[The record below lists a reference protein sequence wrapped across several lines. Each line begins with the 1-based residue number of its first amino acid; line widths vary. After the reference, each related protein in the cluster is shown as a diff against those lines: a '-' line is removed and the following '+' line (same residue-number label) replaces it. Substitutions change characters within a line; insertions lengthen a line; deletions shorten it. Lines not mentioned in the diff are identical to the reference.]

1 MNKIDKTAII
11 GERVKMGDNNVIL
24 PYSIIYDGVQL
35 GSNNVIGSHAV
46 IGCEPTDTKK
56 NVIDI
61 DEPCVFVGNNNIIR
75 EFCIIERPCYE
86 HKSVIQ
92 NDVFMMQGA
101 HLSHDNL
108 LQDHVVITNQC
119 VVGGIAKILEGAD
132 LGMGCTINQYTV
144 VGHYSIV
151 ATGAPCMKN
160 VKPFS
165 RYIPNKPL
173 SVNLYA
179 LKKYGYMKFLEEIT
193 AYVMDDVVPQTESLR
208 KIVSEFDQ
216 WVAKYGHETYK

>member
-11 GERVKMGDNNVIL
+11 GERVEMGDNNVIL

-35 GSNNVIGSHAV
+35 GSNNVIGSHAI

-61 DEPCVFVGNNNIIR
+61 DEPCIFVGNNNIIR

-86 HKSVIQ
+86 NKSVIQ